1 MAEQKTHHTETS
13 TEKNS
18 ERTEEKGTTSEQKE
32 DPSRTDSEKGAS
44 RLEQTKTTLAELIG
58 NNVPSI
64 PLQVLKTNPR
74 SSKSSSAAARWT
86 YAPINNPARRD
97 GLQLKHWKRSDD
109 QEVYRFAKYNTTS
122 NQFSYTTEEYY
133 HLLRDDD
140 WTKAETD
147 YLFDLL
153 NTYDLRFP
161 VVHDRYEYVGS
172 HERTLDDLKARY
184 YSICQKLI
192 PHRPNLSSSSLSS
205 SSSSIATT
213 TTTTTTAAAA
223 HLDDP
228 HKKQFIQSYHFDK
241 QREMER
247 KKHVKSLMNRTPAQL
262 QEEEFI
268 YIETRRLEQN
278 LLKRI
283 KNRDELMKLIGG
295 FHHHM
300 LNEMKFWPIV
310 EPSPTTLQLSRLAIS
325 NSMNS
330 NLNSAGH
337 SSGLPPDTA
346 NRSNSHLHPLE
357 KRNNARRDETMMD
370 EAAISASAGA
380 GGDEQEVA
388 KARDPQ
394 GQMESDK
401 KHCIYRLHS
410 YHAGGSTSGSSAT
423 HYRTVGLRST
433 RITLPKT
440 VAASTRLS
448 TVMSELE
455 IPSLLNYLPKPLVM
469 PSREN
474 VESYERLIQA
484 TNELADLRRHADR
497 VDSDLKAH
505 RKKKDTL
512 LAALATPP
520 APLPYSSTEEPSLLP
535 GPANTASVMNDPPL
549 APELNSQAE
558 SNQQDPTQPG
568 LDLPKSTSN
577 KKRAASECSSSSSS
591 ESTIASSTHHNQHS
605 VPKPGSQTSRKKIR
619 KK

>member
-1 MAEQKTHHTETS
+1 
-13 TEKNS
+13 
-18 ERTEEKGTTSEQKE
+18 
-32 DPSRTDSEKGAS
+32 
-44 RLEQTKTTLAELIG
+44 
-58 NNVPSI
+58 
-64 PLQVLKTNPR
+64 
-74 SSKSSSAAARWT
+74 
-86 YAPINNPARRD
+86 
-97 GLQLKHWKRSDD
+97 
-109 QEVYRFAKYNTTS
+109 
-122 NQFSYTTEEYY
+122 
-133 HLLRDDD
+133 
-140 WTKAETD
+140 
-147 YLFDLL
+147 
-153 NTYDLRFP
+153 
-161 VVHDRYEYVGS
+161 VGS

-380 GGDEQEVA
+380 GGDEQEEA

-568 LDLPKSTSN
+568 LDLPKSTSVSYMISVTIIFSFFFFFFLLMDQFFLLALLSWFRWFRIKN
-577 KKRAASECSSSSSS
+577 GLRRNVRRLHHPSLLSHHPPITINTLFLSRDLKRAGKKSARNNLLLFLDLPLNIGVFFFFFQEVGSLLAITSLSLFCFSFLSSPLRAVCIHLFLLAFSGPPCSRVKKLSTYIFAAPSFGPTYLERLWREICSRNCLQSSS
-591 ESTIASSTHHNQHS
+591 
-605 VPKPGSQTSRKKIR
+605 
-619 KK
+619 